1 MPLQTLFKQLVSLAF
16 LERSNKMRGVFYI
29 LVIFFLTGCSLEDR
43 SEAESIV
50 PETEVKEVKN
60 GELDLNV
67 SIYHDKHTIQFII
80 TLKNNTNE
88 MKKVEFPTSQKY
100 EIIIKN
106 KNDKEV
112 YRYSKGKMFTQAIE
126 TALIKS
132 GESMEWEEVW
142 EHSSLAPGEYTAEIT
157 ILAPHTV
164 ELKKEESFQISEESE
179 PK

>member
-1 MPLQTLFKQLVSLAF
+1 
-16 LERSNKMRGVFYI
+16 MRIGVFI

-67 SIYHDKHTIQFII
+67 SIYPEKQTIKFII
-80 TLKNNTNE
+80 TLINNTDE
-88 MKKVEFPTSQKY
+88 MKKIEFPTSQKY
-100 EIIIKN
+100 EIVVTN
-106 KNDKEV
+106 KKGEEV

-132 GESMEWEEVW
+132 GESMEWEEIW
-142 EHSSLAPGEYTAEIT
+142 EYSSLSPGAEIT
-157 ILAPHTV
+157 ILAPDTV
-164 ELKKEESFQISEESE
+164 ELKKEVLFQISKEESE

>member
-1 MPLQTLFKQLVSLAF
+1 MRLAF
-16 LERSNKMRGVFYI
+16 FI

-67 SIYHDKHTIQFII
+67 SIFSEKQTIKFII
-80 TLKNNTNE
+80 TLMNNTNE
-88 MKKVEFPTSQKY
+88 MKKIEFPTSQKY
-100 EIIIKN
+100 EIVIKN
-106 KNDKEV
+106 KKGEEV

-132 GESMEWEEVW
+132 GESMEWEEIW
-142 EHSSLAPGEYTAEIT
+142 EYSTLSPGVYTAEIT
-157 ILAPHTV
+157 ILAPDTV
-164 ELKKEESFQISEESE
+164 KLKKEESFQISEEESE

>member
-1 MPLQTLFKQLVSLAF
+1 MRIAF
-16 LERSNKMRGVFYI
+16 FI

-67 SIYHDKHTIQFII
+67 SIFPEKQTIKFII
-80 TLKNNTNE
+80 TLMNNTNE
-88 MKKVEFPTSQKY
+88 MKKIEFPTSQKY
-100 EIIIKN
+100 EIVIKN
-106 KNDKEV
+106 KKSEEV

-132 GESMEWEEVW
+132 GESMEWEEIW
-142 EHSSLAPGEYTAEIT
+142 EYSTLSPGVYTAEIT
-157 ILAPHTV
+157 ILAPETV
-164 ELKKEESFQISEESE
+164 KLKKEESFQISEEESE